1 MTAETI
7 TKLAAEMGLSDALQN
22 RVDGLIVQGC
32 REATAIKKAG
42 EELGIVKAA
51 KAKPR
56 PTPRKP
62 KPKKIEAPTPEQ
74 QLRRSSKIIDD
85 FLFVYYNYGLEGQ
98 PLEDAKAHATGSQ
111 RTLFKRVTEDPDF
124 KKQFF
129 AKFVPLVIASQ
140 RELETETQRAKK
152 TQMITEVIDKCL
164 SVARR
169 AAGAGDVL

>member
-1 MTAETI
+1 MTADTI
-7 TKLAAEMGLSDALQN
+7 QKLAAEMGLADKLQN

-32 REATAIKKAG
+32 REAAAIKKAG

-56 PTPRKP
+56 TPRKP
-62 KPKKIEAPTPEQ
+62 RVKKIDVPTAEQ

-85 FLFVYYNYGLEGQ
+85 FLFVYYNYGLTGK
-98 PLEDAKAHATGSQ
+98 PLDDALANATGSQ
-111 RTLFKRVTEDPDF
+111 LTLWRRVNEDADF

-140 RELETETQRAKK
+140 KEMETETQRAKK
-152 TQMITEVIDKCL
+152 TVMIVEVIDRCIG
-164 SVARR
+164 VARR
-169 AAGAGDVL
+169 AAGAGDAL